1 MLISVDD
8 ATARPWGLATMGL
21 VAASALGCGND
32 DSGGVA
38 PTASTQDSTL
48 IVDGVLRAGD
58 EFEAS
63 FTGRLRELRGG
74 YLWVQSLDGAQVAL
88 LRSDGNPEIPMGYTV
103 DSAEFEMLADGLTD
117 ETSSSSCPQRS
128 RRAATNSA
136 RRIPFPRHVSRSRC
150 KPTSRGAMRPR
161 RRLAEHYV
169 DRRRQRA
176 SRVVGIE

>member
-8 ATARPWGLATMGL
+8 ATARRWGLATMGL

-32 DSGGVA
+32 ESRESTGSGSFERAASTGVA
-38 PTASTQDSTL
+38 PTESTPDSTL

-74 YLWVQSLDGAQVAL
+74 YLWVQSLDGARLAL

-103 DSAEFEMLADGLTD
+103 NPDEFVMLDDGLTG
-117 ETSSSSCPQRS
+117 ETSKFVLPPELEAGRYELCTANSLP
-128 RRAATNSA
+128 AACVEVEVQA
-136 RRIPFPRHVSRSRC
+136 
-150 KPTSRGAMRPR
+150 
-161 RRLAEHYV
+161 
-169 DRRRQRA
+169 D
-176 SRVVGIE
+176 